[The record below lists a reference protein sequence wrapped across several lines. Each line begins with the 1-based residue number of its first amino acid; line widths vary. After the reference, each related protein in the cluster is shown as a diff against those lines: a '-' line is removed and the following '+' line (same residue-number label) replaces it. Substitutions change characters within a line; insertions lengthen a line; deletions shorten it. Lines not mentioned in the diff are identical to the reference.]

1 MQQHDIINANKN
13 YKGILKPTICS
24 FAADIEMLTRR
35 ITLKDGSSRDVFP
48 QNEFSQGAF
57 RAHMNSCRI
66 AGKPLA
72 AELNHVTDLLCSVVK
87 GQKNRTSDG
96 WEIDGNA

>member
-1 MQQHDIINANKN
+1 MQQHDIINVNKN
-13 YKGILKPTICS
+13 YKGMLKPTICS
-24 FAADIEMLTRR
+24 FAADIEMPMHQ
-35 ITLKDGSSRDVFP
+35 ITLKDGSSRDAFP
-48 QNEFSQGAF
+48 RNEFSQGAF
-57 RAHMNSCRI
+57 HAHMNSCRI

-72 AELNHVTDLLCSVVK
+72 AELDHVADLLCSVVK